1 MKSGIVQRAH
11 KQQTFHEW
19 LVERMPTLRV
29 DVTTRGTLLD
39 LGEMEEFQ
47 EKFGDRVKMTTG
59 PFTIRESVDA
69 EQVTRLI
76 FEFSKEFAVQ
86 TLAAVFA
93 MWLWKKLQ
101 NRPDASATVNGQPA
115 QDPETIEKI
124 LRTIFERDPER
135 ESE

>member
-1 MKSGIVQRAH
+1 
-11 KQQTFHEW
+11 
-19 LVERMPTLRV
+19 
-29 DVTTRGTLLD
+29 LLD